1 MSLVNLE
8 IASDIATITIN
19 RPGTNN
25 SLNPVV
31 VHQLSVAFEQA
42 ESDDGVKGIVLAG
55 AGKAFAIGA
64 DIDFFVRNIESGD
77 FKRIVRF
84 TEQGHRLLDRIEKC
98 SKPVIARVH
107 GAALGAGTEIALA
120 CRFVVASNSAS
131 FGLPETGLGIYPGFG
146 GTQRAPRALGVGLAK
161 WLIFTGKTISAR
173 DAWKIGLVDQVV
185 YAQEIVQFSE
195 NLAGKRCECESRPSR
210 GTEFCE
216 LEAFFR
222 ATSVEDLQ
230 QAAARCQHESV
241 LRAVKLTSAKPLN
254 VLRIAEHLINQAS
267 ECALDEGLR
276 LEIEHLTHVFS
287 LPETHRRLALYANKR
302 NN

>member
-1 MSLVNLE
+1 MSLMNLE
-8 IASDIATITIN
+8 IASGIATITIN
-19 RPGTNN
+19 RPDTNN

-31 VHQLSVAFEQA
+31 VHQFTLAFEQA
-42 ESDDGVKGIVLAG
+42 ASDQGVVGIVLAG

-77 FKRIVRF
+77 FERIVRF
-84 TEQGHRLLDRIEKC
+84 TEQGHQLLDRIEKC
-98 SKPVIARVH
+98 SKPVVARVH

-120 CRFVVASNSAS
+120 CRFVVASKAAS
-131 FGLPETGLGIYPGFG
+131 FGLPETGLGIYPGLG

-185 YAQEIVQFSE
+185 NAEEIVQFSE
-195 NLAGKRCECESRPSR
+195 KLAGNLCECEARPNR
-210 GTEFCE
+210 GTELCE

-230 QAAARCQHESV
+230 QAAARSQHESV
-241 LRAVKLTSAKPLN
+241 RRAVKLTSAKPLN
-254 VLRIAEHLINQAS
+254 ALRIAEHLINQAS
-267 ECALDEGLR
+267 ECSLDEGLR
-276 LEIEHLTHVFS
+276 LEIKHLSHVFS

-302 NN
+302 SN